1 MDFFIGMVC
10 LFAQNSERVIPDYWM
25 KCDGR
30 TLPIQN
36 YPALYAVIG
45 CEFGGDG
52 SRNFAIPKMSSI
64 KTENGGTLDYY
75 IAVQGVFPYNNN

>member
-10 LFAQNSERVIPDYWM
+10 LFAQNSAARIPDYWM
-25 KCDGR
+25 ICDGR
-30 TLPIQN
+30 TLSIMEYQ
-36 YPALYAVIG
+36 ALFAVIG

-52 SRNFAIPKMSSI
+52 TRTFAIPKMSPI